1 MQRLVQLST
10 FSLLASG
17 LLLVAGCARS
27 VEPNAYTRAANVES
41 LRKAFGAGGTAEVGP
56 AAAVAEPTGWATI
69 KGKFVLQGQDPGR
82 TPLKVDKD
90 QAVCAPGGK
99 QVYDEALVVDPNTK
113 GIRDVVIYL
122 SKKIP
127 SDEKWEHADY
137 LATKTAEVEPP
148 FDQKNCVFLSH
159 VFVMRSTQKVLI
171 KNSDPI
177 GHNTSISPSA
187 GSKAASINVIIGAN
201 DSTMYEPKGES
212 SIPNPVACTIHPWMS
227 ARLLTRSNPYFA
239 VTAPDGTFE
248 IKNVPAGVELEFA
261 VWQEAAGFLS
271 KASVNGTE
279 EKWTKGRFKRT
290 LANDA
295 TEEMNVTLDVSQFV
309 K

>member
-1 MQRLVQLST
+1 MNRFVQVST
-10 FSLLASG
+10 ICLFAGG
-17 LLLVAGCARS
+17 LLLVAGCERTS
-27 VEPNAYTRAANVES
+27 QPNSYVNQANVDS
-41 LRKAFGAGGTAEVGP
+41 LAKAFGSGATAE
-56 AAAVAEPTGWATI
+56 ATTAAVVADPTGWATI
-69 KGKFVLQGQDPGR
+69 KGKFVFAGTVPAATALR
-82 TPLKVDKD
+82 VDKD
-90 QAVCAPGGK
+90 QDVCAPGGK
-99 QVYDEALVVDPNTK
+99 QVFEQSLVVDPGSK

-137 LATKTAEVEPP
+137 LTKKNDQLAEP
-148 FDQKNCVFLSH
+148 FDQEKCVFLSH

-177 GHNTSISPSA
+177 GHNTSISASA
-187 GSKAASINVIIGAN
+187 GSKAASINVTIGAN
-201 DSTMYEPKGES
+201 SSTVYEPKGES

-227 ARLLTRSNPYFA
+227 ARLLTRNNPYFA
-239 VTAPDGTFE
+239 VSDKDGNFE

-261 VWQEAAGFLS
+261 VWQERAGFVGT
-271 KASVNGTE
+271 ATVNGKD
-279 EKWTKGRFKRT
+279 EKWTKGRFKKT

-295 TEEMNVTLDVSQFV
+295 TETLDVTLNESVFV